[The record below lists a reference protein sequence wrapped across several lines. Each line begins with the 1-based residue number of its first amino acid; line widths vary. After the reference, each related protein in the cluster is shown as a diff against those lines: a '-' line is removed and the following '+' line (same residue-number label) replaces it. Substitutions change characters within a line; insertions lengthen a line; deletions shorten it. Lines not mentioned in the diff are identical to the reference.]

1 MPLSRDRP
9 GVPDTELSM
18 LSNFSPNQSI
28 RKPVVRSDGGIVAA
42 QHVGAA
48 AVGAKIL
55 ADGGNGSYQKNF
67 A

>member
-1 MPLSRDRP
+1 
-9 GVPDTELSM
+9 M

-55 ADGGNGSYQKNF
+55 ADGGNGSCQKNF